1 MDSFRAPPDV
11 TGVTRFRLLAAG
23 LVALTGLA
31 VAQPAASDD
40 AAQVLVSEGDTTLV
54 RGRSLSTPVRPDV
67 PIRSGDR
74 IRTGEDGRVQLRF
87 ADGALIS
94 IQPRSEFV
102 VEEWAYGGG
111 RERSLLGLSRGA
123 LRAVSGRIGKRS
135 PDDWR
140 LTTPTATIG
149 IRGTA
154 FSVVESVCPA
164 AGCPAGT
171 DPGLE
176 VAVTEGRVVVANAAG
191 AVEVPA
197 GATLRVRDAMTRP
210 VLAAA
215 AGRGT
220 PSARRPAGGSRTD
233 PMGPPAAAA
242 PPEGGP
248 PGNGH

>member
-1 MDSFRAPPDV
+1 MTSV
-11 TGVTRFRLLAAG
+11 TSLRLLAAG
-23 LVALTGLA
+23 LATVAGLA
-31 VAQPAASDD
+31 VAQPAALED

-87 ADGALIS
+87 ADGALVS
-94 IQPRSEFV
+94 IQPRSEFH

-111 RERSLLGLSRGA
+111 RERSLLGLTRGA

-154 FSVVESVCPA
+154 FSVAETVCPA
-164 AGCPAGT
+164 SGCPAGSE
-171 DPGLE
+171 PGLV
-176 VAVTEGRVVVANAAG
+176 VAVTEGRVVVSNAAG
-191 AVEVPA
+191 SVDVPA
-197 GATLRVRDAMTRP
+197 GATLRVRDASTRP
-210 VLAAA
+210 ALAAA
-215 AGRGT
+215 APRSGAVVG
-220 PSARRPAGGSRTD
+220 RPAGAAGVA
-233 PMGPPAAAA
+233 PLGPPASAA
-242 PPEGGP
+242 PPEGAP
-248 PGNGH
+248 PEAGR

>member
-1 MDSFRAPPDV
+1 MTTV
-11 TGVTRFRLLAAG
+11 TSLRLLAAG
-23 LVALTGLA
+23 LAAVAGLA
-31 VAQPAASDD
+31 AAQPAAPDD
-40 AAQVLVSEGDTTLV
+40 AAEVLVSEGDTTLV

-94 IQPRSEFV
+94 IQPRSEFH
-102 VEEWAYGGG
+102 VEDWAYGGG
-111 RERSLLGLSRGA
+111 RERSLLGLTRGA

-154 FSVVESVCPA
+154 FSVAETVCPS
-164 AGCPAGT
+164 AGCPTGT
-171 DPGLE
+171 DPGLV

-191 AVEVPA
+191 SVEVPA
-197 GATLRVRDAMTRP
+197 GATLRVRDATTRP
-210 VLAAA
+210 ALAVAAPRGA
-215 AGRGT
+215 AGVRR
-220 PSARRPAGGSRTD
+220 SAPAPVNA
-233 PMGPPAAAA
+233 PMGPPASAV
-242 PPEGGP
+242 PPEGGAP
-248 PGNGH
+248 SIGR